1 MQKLFTIV
9 AALTLVGSIACGKSE
24 AEKQAEL
31 AAVEARKA
39 AEAVE
44 KVTEAAAKATENA
57 GEDVAKGM
65 QDFAKAMQGMAG
77 AMAGN
82 DGKTVEVVSFQS
94 LETTLPQVS
103 GWTMKKPRGERMTA
117 PIAHSRSETTYTKG
131 DTSIDVEVV
140 DSGFAAMLVAPWSM
154 MLASGF
160 SRESSDG
167 YEKGVSVKGQPGFEK
182 WDSDS
187 KNGELNI
194 LVNKRFLVSIDGNDI
209 ADTKMLHEIADTM
222 DFGKFATLK

>member
-1 MQKLFTIV
+1 MQKLFTV
-9 AALTLVGSIACGKSE
+9 AAALVLVGSIACGKSE

-31 AAVEARKA
+31 AAAEAKKA
-39 AEAVE
+39 ADAAA
-44 KVTEAAAKATENA
+44 KVTEAAGKATEAA
-57 GEDVAKGM
+57 GEDMAKGM
-65 QDFAKAMQGMAG
+65 P
-77 AMAGN
+77 GN

-131 DTSIDVEVV
+131 DTSIDVEVI

-154 MLASGF
+154 MLATGF

-167 YEKGVSVKGQPGFEK
+167 YEKAVSVSGQPGFEK
-182 WDSDS
+182 WDSGS
-187 KNGELNI
+187 KDGELNL
-194 LVNKRFLVSIDGNDI
+194 LVNKRFLVSIEGNDL
-209 ADTKMLHEIADTM
+209 ADTKVLHEFADKM
-222 DFGKFATLK
+222 DFAKFAALK

>member
-1 MQKLFTIV
+1 MQKLFTL
-9 AALTLVGSIACGKSE
+9 AAVLVLVGSIACGKSE

-31 AAVEARKA
+31 AAAEAQKA
-39 AEAVE
+39 AEAA
-44 KVTEAAAKATENA
+44 TMATETA
-57 GEDVAKGM
+57 GEDMAKGM
-65 QDFAKAMQGMAG
+65 QDFAKAMEGMAG
-77 AMAGN
+77 AMAGG

-94 LETTLPQVS
+94 LETTLPEVS

-140 DSGFAAMLVAPWSM
+140 DSGFASMLVAPWSM

-160 SRESSDG
+160 SRESSEG
-167 YEKGVSVKGQPGFEK
+167 YEKAVSVNGQPGFEK
-182 WDSDS
+182 WDSES
-187 KNGELNI
+187 KDGELNI
-194 LVNKRFLVSIDGNDI
+194 LVNKRFLLSIEGNDLS
-209 ADTKMLHEIADTM
+209 DTKVLHEIAGKM

>member
-31 AAVEARKA
+31 AAVEAQKA

-117 PIAHSRSETTYTKG
+117 PIAETTYTKG

-167 YEKGVSVKGQPGFEK
+167 YEKAVSVKGQPGFEK

>member
-1 MQKLFTIV
+1 M
-9 AALTLVGSIACGKSE
+9 
-24 AEKQAEL
+24 
-31 AAVEARKA
+31 
-39 AEAVE
+39 
-44 KVTEAAAKATENA
+44 
-57 GEDVAKGM
+57 AKGM

-94 LETTLPQVS
+94 LETTLPEVS

-117 PIAHSRSETTYTKG
+117 PIAHSRTETTYTKG
-131 DTSIDVEVV
+131 ETNIDVEVV

-154 MLASGF
+154 MLATGF

-167 YEKGVSVKGQPGFEK
+167 YEKAVSVNGQPGFEK

-187 KNGELNI
+187 KDGELNI
-194 LVNKRFLVSIDGNDI
+194 LVNKRFLVSIEGNDI
-209 ADTKMLHEIADTM
+209 ADTKVLHDIAGKM
-222 DFGKFATLK
+222 DFAKFASLK

>member
-1 MQKLFTIV
+1 MQKLFTV
-9 AALTLVGSIACGKSE
+9 AAALVLVGSIACGKSE

-31 AAVEARKA
+31 AAAEAQKA
-39 AEAVE
+39 AEAAT
-44 KVTEAAAKATENA
+44 KKLTEAA
-57 GEDVAKGM
+57 GEDMAKGM

-94 LETTLPQVS
+94 LETTLPEVS

-117 PIAHSRSETTYTKG
+117 PIAHSRTETTYSKG
-131 DTSIDVEVV
+131 ETNIDVEVV

-167 YEKGVSVKGQPGFEK
+167 YEKAVSVKGQPGFEK
-182 WDSDS
+182 WDSES
-187 KNGELNI
+187 KDGELNI
-194 LVNKRFLVSIDGNDI
+194 LVNKRYLVSIEGNDI
-209 ADTKMLHEIADTM
+209 ADTKVLHDIAGKM
-222 DFGKFATLK
+222 DFAKFASLK

>member
-1 MQKLFTIV
+1 MQKLFTL
-9 AALTLVGSIACGKSE
+9 AAVLALVGSIACGKSE

-31 AAVEARKA
+31 AAAEAQKA
-39 AEAVE
+39 A
-44 KVTEAAAKATENA
+44 EAAAKATETA
-57 GEDVAKGM
+57 GEDMAKGM
-65 QDFAKAMQGMAG
+65 QDFAKAMGGMAS

-94 LETTLPQVS
+94 LETTLPEVS

-131 DTSIDVEVV
+131 DASIDVEVV

-160 SRESSDG
+160 SRESSEG
-167 YEKGVSVKGQPGFEK
+167 YEKAVSVNGQPGFEK

-187 KNGELNI
+187 KDGELNI
-194 LVNKRFLVSIDGNDI
+194 LVNKRFLVSIEGNDLS
-209 ADTKMLHEIADTM
+209 DTKVLHEIAGKM